1 MNDLITQFS
10 VTREDL
16 SQVIAAFQS
25 EMRRGLAGDR
35 GSIAM
40 NPSFVSRPS
49 GAESGRFVT
58 LDLGG
63 TNVRATVVEIA
74 RGALNV
80 LKHDSFRLASATGSA
95 SDLFDPIARFLGEIL
110 EDDGEYSLGF
120 IFAFPMDQTGIRSGS
135 LSKWTKELNF
145 DGVEGN
151 DAVGLLES
159 AIADAADDFPVLRRL
174 TVGALANDTVGVL
187 AAGAYL
193 DPRCDMGLIVGT
205 GTNMAV
211 AMPTHMLGRHLPSA
225 PGRPGEMVINME
237 CGNFDGVRSIQ
248 TTYDRRLDAE
258 SDTEGQLIEKMVSGR
273 YLGEVVRLTL
283 SDVSSSGEEFKGWLD
298 DSSVFGTPYAFTAE
312 HLSDI
317 AFDDSDDMTATA
329 MMLRS
334 LGVSGCTLD
343 DRRRLREFCAAV
355 AHRSARLVA
364 STIAATATYV
374 DPNLDDDH
382 IVAADGS
389 VIRGYPGYQEEVRR
403 GLRDI
408 LGSRADRIRLIYLRD
423 GSGIGAAVVAAVAAD
438 VST

>member
-1 MNDLITQFS
+1 M
-10 VTREDL
+10 
-16 SQVIAAFQS
+16 IAAFQS

-40 NPSFVSRPS
+40 NPSFVGRPS

-63 TNVRATVVEIA
+63 TNVRATVVEIGS
-74 RGALNV
+74 GALNV
-80 LKHDSFRLASATGSA
+80 LKHDSFRLASATGTA
-95 SDLFDPIARFLGEIL
+95 SDLFDPMARFLGEVL

-120 IFAFPMDQTGIRSGS
+120 IFAFPMNQTGIRSGR

-151 DAVGLLES
+151 DAVALLER
-159 AIADAADDFPVLRRL
+159 AVADAADTFPVLRRL

-205 GTNMAV
+205 GANMAV
-211 AMPTHMLGRHLPSA
+211 AMPAELTGMH
-225 PGRPGEMVINME
+225 GEMVINME

-248 TTYDRRLDAE
+248 TAYDRRLDAE
-258 SDTEGQLIEKMVSGR
+258 SGTDGQLLEKMVSGR
-273 YLGEVVRLTL
+273 YLGEIVRLTML
-283 SDVSSSGEEFKGWLD
+283 DLASTGRGFGGWLD
-298 DSSVFGTPYAFTAE
+298 GSSVFSTPYAFTTE
-312 HLSDI
+312 HMSDI
-317 AFDDSDDMTATA
+317 AFDGSEDLTATA
-329 MMLRS
+329 MLLRS
-334 LGVSGCTLD
+334 LGVSDSTLD
-343 DRRRLREFCAAV
+343 DRRRLREISAAV

-364 STIAATATYV
+364 STIAATATYI
-374 DPNLDDDH
+374 DPNLENDH

-389 VIRGYPGYQEEVRR
+389 VIRGYPGYQTEVQS

-408 LGSRADRIRLIYLRD
+408 LGPRADRIRLIYLRD
-423 GSGIGAAVVAAVAAD
+423 GSGRGAAVVAAVAAD
-438 VST
+438 QA

>member
-1 MNDLITQFS
+1 MNNWFS
-10 VTREDL
+10 FTREDL
-16 SQVIAAFQS
+16 SQIISTFQS

-35 GSIAM
+35 SSIAM
-40 NPSFVSRPS
+40 RPSFVGRPS

-63 TNVRATVVEIA
+63 TNVRATVVEIGG
-74 RGALNV
+74 GALKV
-80 LKHDSFRLASATGSA
+80 MKHDSFRLASATGSA
-95 SDLFDPIARFLGEIL
+95 SDLFDPIARFLGEVL

-120 IFAFPMDQTGIRSGS
+120 IFAFPMNQTGIRSGR

-151 DAVGLLES
+151 DAVALLEC
-159 AIADAADDFPVLRRL
+159 AVADAAGAFQVLTRL

-211 AMPTHMLGRHLPSA
+211 AMPANMTGGHLPSA

-248 TTYDRRLDAE
+248 TAYDRRLDAE
-258 SDTEGQLIEKMVSGR
+258 SDSDGQLLEKMVSGR
-273 YLGEVVRLTL
+273 YLGEIVRLTML
-283 SDVSSSGEEFKGWLD
+283 DLASTGRGFGSWLDGSSGFN
-298 DSSVFGTPYAFTAE
+298 TPYAFTTE
-312 HLSDI
+312 HISDI
-317 AFDDSDDMTATA
+317 AFDDSEDLTGTA
-329 MMLRS
+329 MLLRS
-334 LGVSGCTLD
+334 LGVSDSTLD
-343 DRRRLREFCAAV
+343 DRRRLREIGAAV

-364 STIAATATYV
+364 SAIAATATYI
-374 DPNLDDDH
+374 DPNLENDH

-389 VIRGYPGYQEEVRR
+389 VIRGYPGYQAEVQS

-408 LGSRADRIRLIYLRD
+408 LGPRADRIRLIYLRD
-423 GSGIGAAVVAAVAAD
+423 GSGLGAAVVAAVAAD
-438 VST
+438 IST